1 MIVYVKGDL
10 LNDSADALVNAVN
23 TVGVMGKGL
32 AYQFKEKFP
41 ENFISYRKA
50 CKNKELTVGKVF
62 TYKVT
67 ERSTPNFILNFP
79 TKAHWRGK
87 SKIEYIEEGLKD
99 LVEVVKQHNIATIAL
114 PALGS
119 GLGGLPWS
127 QVERLIV
134 DILGEVEDVE
144 WRVYAPNNQPPTSKK
159 LSLTAGRAALLFA
172 FNSYMRASKKKQLTE
187 LEAQSLVYLLR
198 YRGLV
203 LNKLDFDE
211 FRDVPFSPVLH
222 DALKTMDGSLLYISG
237 INKPLDK
244 TYITLEPKVLA
255 EANQLMGT
263 ETRQKKQIA
272 EVESLISGYESKEG
286 MAILSTALWT
296 ANIENNFERN
306 KEEIVPLTLEL
317 MSRQTGVSEGLIK
330 GAFARLIEEQW
341 LPN

>member
-32 AYQFKEKFP
+32 AYQFKDKFP
-41 ENFISYRKA
+41 DNFISYRKA
-50 CKNKELTVGKVF
+50 CENKELSVGKVF

-67 ERSTPNFILNFP
+67 ERSTPSFILNFP

-87 SKIEYIEEGLKD
+87 SKIEYIEEGLND
-99 LVEVVKQHNIATIAL
+99 LVEVVKQHDITTVAL

-134 DILGEVEDVE
+134 EILGKVEGVE
-144 WRVYAPNNQPPTSKK
+144 WRVYAPNDKPPSSKRI
-159 LSLTAGRAALLFA
+159 SLTTGRAALLFA
-172 FNSYMRASKKKQLTE
+172 MNSYMRASKKKQISE

-198 YRGLV
+198 HRGLI
-203 LNKLDFDE
+203 LNKLDFDG
-211 FRDVPFSPVLH
+211 FRDAPFSMVLH
-222 DALKTMDGSLLYISG
+222 NALKTMDGDLLYISG

-244 TYITLEPKVLA
+244 TFVTLEPKVLT
-255 EANQLMGT
+255 EANQLMGA
-263 ETRQKKQIA
+263 ETRQKKLIS
-272 EVESLISGYESKEG
+272 EVKNLISGYESKEG
-286 MAILSTALWT
+286 MAILSTALWVAT
-296 ANIENNFERN
+296 DEQNFERSR
-306 KEEIVPLTLEL
+306 EELVNLTLEL
-317 MSRQTGVSEGLIK
+317 MSKQNGSSEGLIK